1 MSNFTR
7 FNHKSLINPNYQDSE
22 QYIPLKDI
30 PFKKSAELYA
40 AYPEMTYFIKAM
52 YRSTSDYGDQ
62 IVAIIKPEYA
72 NRPEENTEIPIKLNN
87 GKTVYTK
94 PNGVSFEIDG
104 KTVYGDRNTVFRMA
118 LPRKYTEI
126 INPDDAGLIDDC
138 NKGLAKFRITQ
149 YHSKRFNKELND
161 IQFL

>member
-7 FNHKSLINPNYQDSE
+7 FNHKTLINPAYQDSE
-22 QYIPLKDI
+22 QYVPLKDI
-30 PFKKSAELYA
+30 PFKKA
-40 AYPEMTYFIKAM
+40 ADLFAINPEMTYSIRAM
-52 YRSTSDYGDQ
+52 YHSTSDYGDQ

-72 NRPEENTEIPIKLNN
+72 DRPENTEIPIKLNN

-104 KTVYGDRNTVFRMA
+104 KTVYGDPKTVFRMA

-126 INPDDAGLIDDC
+126 INVDDAGLIADC
-138 NKGLAKFRITQ
+138 NQGLARFRITE